1 MLSESVVKFI
11 VNETKKSCDPSID
24 RDGYIRELFKKS
36 FEAVGLNIDDF
47 GLPSDFTESIDKEI
61 ERYST
66 VSDPILLVDFRCLEY
81 MLHFISK
88 NMIQEDCYIIAP
100 ACDYDALEVIKDVS
114 CLLEEGLQGV
124 CSYFLGFLSDSK
136 ETERILTGKTVN
148 QVRYVFDNRLP
159 FDPIAA
165 YQNFDEIKDIVRK
178 NNIKGIEALVFE
190 SAEERYPFFWKLPEW
205 GIESFSLNRLN
216 TVFQISAK
224 EYSWLFLFSPD
235 TASSIKMVYQE
246 DSDCQTVTVS
256 EEEVYVNNT
265 CSPIQFLDSYYKV
278 ETKNLGEIA
287 RIIRGSS
294 IPKKEL
300 NEMVKGF
307 WDRED
312 AVIQNV
318 KIKTVP
324 GKDGVFQFVHE
335 GECDYLDQ
343 SSLTKNGEIVPYPL
357 LMIPEKL
364 QKYVIHPED
373 GLVILVSRNGEVVA
387 DYMASAP
394 TLISSN
400 LFAIIPDSARIS
412 SQYLSCVMRSDYAKR
427 KLRYLAQV
435 DKQVPFLSKMDLF
448 EFPVIFLEASLQE
461 KVVERS
467 DYISRRIQ
475 GTRSTLMLLEELD
488 SFNPFQSTEEMCK
501 KYHI

>member
-1 MLSESVVKFI
+1 MFSESVVKFI

-24 RDGYIRELFKKS
+24 RDGYIRELFKKG
-36 FEAVGLNIDDF
+36 FEAVGMNIDDF
-47 GLPSDFTESIDKEI
+47 GLPSDFVESIDKEI
-61 ERYST
+61 EQYST
-66 VSDPILLVDFRCLEY
+66 AFNSILLVDFRCLGY
-81 MLHFISK
+81 LLHFILK
-88 NMIQEDCYIIAP
+88 NPTQEDCYIIAP
-100 ACDYDALEVIKDVS
+100 ICDNDALETIKDVS
-114 CLLEEGLQGV
+114 SLLKKGLQDV
-124 CSYFLGFLSDSK
+124 CDHFFGFLPDQK
-136 ETERILTGKTVN
+136 DAEQILAGKIVN

-165 YQNFDEIKDIVRK
+165 YQNFDEIKDIVCK
-178 NNIKGIEALVFE
+178 NSIKGIEALVFE
-190 SAEERYPFFWKLPEW
+190 SVEERYPFFWKLPEW
-205 GIESFSLNRLN
+205 GIESFNLDRLN
-216 TVFQISAK
+216 MVFQISAE

-235 TASSIKMVYQE
+235 TTSSIKMVYQE

-265 CSPIQFLDSYYKV
+265 CSPIQFLDSYCKV
-278 ETKNLGEIA
+278 ETKNLGDIA

-300 NEMVKGF
+300 NEMMKGF
-307 WDRED
+307 WNRED

-343 SSLTKNGEIVPYPL
+343 SSLTKNGKIIPYPL

-373 GLVILVSRNGEVVA
+373 GLVILISRNGEVVA
-387 DYMASAP
+387 DYRASAP

-400 LFAIIPDSARIS
+400 LFAIIPNPARIS

-427 KLRYLAQV
+427 KLRHLAQA
-435 DKQVPFLSKMDLF
+435 DKQVPFLSKMDLS

-475 GTRSTLMLLEELD
+475 GTRSALMLLEELD

-501 KYHI
+501 KYHF